1 MTAKTIFLTILFCC
15 LVSVIAIPARAG
27 EPTEKIKETTD
38 KIISIVTDPELK
50 DPARAEE
57 RKRLIRSAV
66 DERFDWEEMSR
77 RALAREWLKRS
88 EEERQEFV
96 ALFGALLERTYLD
109 KVEGYSGEKVHYEG
123 EAVDGKYGVV
133 LVKFVTSQDLEVPVR
148 YRLKKKE
155 DDWAVYDISIEGV
168 SLVNNY
174 RVQFKNIIAK
184 SSYEKLVVRL
194 RAKVEEQ

>member
-1 MTAKTIFLTILFCC
+1 MTAKTIFLTILFTC
-15 LVSVIAIPARAG
+15 LVSAIVIPARAG

-50 DPARAEE
+50 NPARAEE

-88 EEERQEFV
+88 EEERQEFIT
-96 ALFGALLERTYLD
+96 LFGALLERTYLD
-109 KVEGYSGEKVHYEG
+109 KVEGYSGEKVYYEG
-123 EAVDGKYGVV
+123 ETVDGKYGVV
-133 LVKFVTSQDLEVPVR
+133 LVKFMTSQDTEVPVQ

-174 RVQFKNIIAK
+174 RVQFKNIISK